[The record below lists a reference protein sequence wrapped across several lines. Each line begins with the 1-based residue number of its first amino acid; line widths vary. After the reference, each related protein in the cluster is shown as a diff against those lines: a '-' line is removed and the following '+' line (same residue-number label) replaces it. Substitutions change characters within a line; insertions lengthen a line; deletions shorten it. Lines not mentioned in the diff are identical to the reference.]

1 MGGAQEG
8 YFKCLVMGK
17 EIAIVE
23 DKKEERLVVVAI
35 VGDEKGEK

>member
-1 MGGAQEG
+1 
-8 YFKCLVMGK
+8 MGK